1 MIDVDE
7 YPILSHGSDNNR
19 IFIGVQSFNSCL
31 IFQVSKNWVAAQQMF
46 HHRVWNGN
54 FDRSHR
60 VRCDVVYIIVEGDTF
75 FTQIEVLCRGDVSGR
90 SISHVFQ
97 RFVSSYFVVSHQLVP
112 DPIRQG
118 FLAVAYKNIIEAER
132 THQSKIHVQESRHI
146 HTVCASG
153 IFVVVNAIY

>member
-54 FDRSHR
+54 LTGPIEYGVMS
-60 VRCDVVYIIVEGDTF
+60 YI
-75 FTQIEVLCRGDVSGR
+75 L
-90 SISHVFQ
+90 
-97 RFVSSYFVVSHQLVP
+97 
-112 DPIRQG
+112 
-118 FLAVAYKNIIEAER
+118 
-132 THQSKIHVQESRHI
+132 
-146 HTVCASG
+146 
-153 IFVVVNAIY
+153 